1 MCIRDRFEGGI
12 TASFNMEAFT
22 GYHGRRTRVM
32 GSMGD
37 LTGDM
42 EQFTHTDFR
51 TGKTT
56 NWDSKS
62 LDEGAY
68 KNHGH
73 GGGDYRLMQDW
84 VQAVAQKNPSLLT
97 STIEASI
104 ESHLMGFAA
113 EKSRKNKKIV
123 DIRL

>member
-1 MCIRDRFEGGI
+1 
-12 TASFNMEAFT
+12 
-22 GYHGRRTRVM
+22 M

-51 TGKTT
+51 TGKIT

-62 LDEGAY
+62 FEEGVY
-68 KNHGH
+68 QKQGH
-73 GGGDYRLMQDW
+73 GGGDYGLMQDW
-84 VQAVAQKNPSLLT
+84 VQAVGQQNAALLT
-97 STIEASI
+97 STIDESI

-113 EKSRKNKKIV
+113 EKSRKTKKII
-123 DIRL
+123 DIKL